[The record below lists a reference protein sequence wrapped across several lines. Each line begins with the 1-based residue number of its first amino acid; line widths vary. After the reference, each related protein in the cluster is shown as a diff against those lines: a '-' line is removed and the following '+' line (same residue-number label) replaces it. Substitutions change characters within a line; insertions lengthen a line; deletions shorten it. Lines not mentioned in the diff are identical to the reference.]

1 MKSGLERRDVVVKG
15 VSVIKGVH
23 HSLLPA
29 DGAAENLGPTAFR
42 KIKTEEREK
51 ETLLAGDFQKA
62 VVLLY
67 TR

>member
-51 ETLLAGDFQKA
+51 EESKQDRTCTPGEG
-62 VVLLY
+62 
-67 TR
+67 

>member
-1 MKSGLERRDVVVKG
+1 MKSGLERRDVVVS

-29 DGAAENLGPTAFR
+29 DGAAENLGLAFR
-42 KIKTEEREK
+42 KIKTEEERKKPCWQEISSP
-51 ETLLAGDFQKA
+51 